1 MRRGSSVTTQHGA
14 AIGSRRNALVAA
26 MAKLVASEMVF
37 RVASRTLQL
46 FGGAGYRKN
55 EPVERICRSV
65 RANRILAGTSE
76 IMRHNRRDTLR
87 NSAGAHMTI
96 TTRQGGTP

>member
-1 MRRGSSVTTQHGA
+1 VPPKSAHDLWDSNRPGSTLFLPVCD
-14 AIGSRRNALVAA
+14 VAN
-26 MAKLVASEMVF
+26 
-37 RVASRTLQL
+37 RTLQL
-46 FGGAGYRKN
+46 FGGAGYRKD
-55 EPVERICRSV
+55 EPVERIWRSV

-96 TTRQGGTP
+96 TARQGGTP

>member
-1 MRRGSSVTTQHGA
+1 MRITSSIAEAPTTGTPCDGTIA
-14 AIGSRRNALVAA
+14 LARYRRN
-26 MAKLVASEMVF
+26 
-37 RVASRTLQL
+37 RTLQL
-46 FGGAGYRKN
+46 FGGAGYRKD
-55 EPVERICRSV
+55 EPVERIWRSV

-96 TTRQGGTP
+96 TARQGGTS